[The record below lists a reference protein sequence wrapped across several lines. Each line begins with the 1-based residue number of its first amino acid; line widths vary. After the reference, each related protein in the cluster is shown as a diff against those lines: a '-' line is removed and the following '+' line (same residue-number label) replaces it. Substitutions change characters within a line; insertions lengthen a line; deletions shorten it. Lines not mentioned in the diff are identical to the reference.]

1 MSNRHEEI
9 IAELHT
15 HPSIDPA
22 TEIERRTAFIADYL
36 RATGCRTLVLGI
48 SGGQDSTLAGRL
60 CQLAV
65 DRLNSQRPAN
75 GPAHSSPSESSESSE
90 QPYSFIAVRL
100 PYGIQA
106 DEADAQRALEFIK
119 PSRVV
124 VVNIKD
130 STDAMAADV
139 AEALGIAHPTDFNKG
154 NIKAR
159 QRMIAQYAI
168 AGETR
173 GLVVG
178 TDHAAEAVTG
188 FYTKHG
194 DGAADLT
201 PLAGLTKNQGASLL
215 EYLGAP
221 RSTWEKV
228 PTADLEED
236 KPALPD
242 EVALGVTYRDI
253 DAYLQSSAPTPSID
267 PAAAER
273 IEALWYRSRHKRH
286 LPVTPDDTWWKS

>member
-15 HPSIDPA
+15 HPSVDPA
-22 TEIERRTAFIADYL
+22 AESDRRITFIADYL

-65 DRLNSQRPAN
+65 ERLNE
-75 GPAHSSPSESSESSE
+75 SEAATS
-90 QPYSFIAVRL
+90 QPYEFIAVRL
-100 PYGIQA
+100 PYGVQA
-106 DEADAQRALEFIK
+106 DEADAQKALEFIQ
-119 PSRVV
+119 PSRTV

-139 AEALGIAHPTDFNKG
+139 AQALGIERPTDFNKG

-194 DGAADLT
+194 DGAADLV
-201 PLAGLTKNQGASLL
+201 PLAGLTKSQGAALL
-215 EYLGAP
+215 EHLGAP

-242 EVALGVTYRDI
+242 EVALGVRYRDI
-253 DAYLQSSAPTPSID
+253 DAYLQGSREDQGVDPT
-267 PAAAER
+267 AAQR
-273 IEALWYRSRHKRH
+273 IEELWYRSRHKRH